1 MTLATDVYEN
11 TSEALSAVIEK
22 VLNDEEIA
30 QPASL
35 ASVREEVLKGVKTV
49 TIPLNRFSDDQLQEL
64 RDEIDYLIE
73 EYGKDALA
81 VRFLKP
87 RASQA
92 LTQLIDAGIDKLG
105 EPSLV
110 QLFDELENGLLANL
124 IGKGEIDD
132 DEAQTVTAELQALIN
147 KYGPEAIAEE
157 FVRYV

>member
-22 VLNDEEIA
+22 VINDEEIA

-49 TIPLNRFSDDQLQEL
+49 TIPLNRFSDDQMQEL

-73 EYGKDALA
+73 EYGKDAAA
-81 VRFLKP
+81 VRFFKP

-92 LTQLIDAGIDKLG
+92 LTQLIDAGIDKLD
-105 EPSLV
+105 EPSLA

-124 IGKGEIDD
+124 IGKGELDD

>member
-105 EPSLV
+105 EPSLA